1 MTPGRRDVRTV
12 VASLQRLREVMLR
25 SGPQSQ
31 RSLVD
36 SRAFGMIL
44 ANMRGDGFEGPGRL
58 LVQEQAMRML
68 SCMYVP

>member
-1 MTPGRRDVRTV
+1 
-12 VASLQRLREVMLR
+12 MLR
-25 SGPQSQ
+25 FGPQTQ